1 MMDRRCRYRRSPPPQ
16 VFIVAILLDFMA
28 IAILLADDMARALQ

>member
-1 MMDRRCRYRRSPPPQ
+1 MMNRRCRYRRLPPPQ
-16 VFIVAILLDFMA
+16 MFIVA